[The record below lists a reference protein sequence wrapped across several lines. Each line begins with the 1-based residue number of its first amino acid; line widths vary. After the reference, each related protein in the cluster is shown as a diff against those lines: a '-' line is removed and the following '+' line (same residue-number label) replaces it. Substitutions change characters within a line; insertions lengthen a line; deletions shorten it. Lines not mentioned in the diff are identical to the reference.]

1 MNAGEQQET
10 KERLLQK
17 IRERLEYAGL
27 VPDEKLLEII
37 DEEIV
42 EESRKQWIPLNE
54 RILLR
59 VNLFNSLRKL
69 DILQEYLDDPE
80 VSEIMVNGYASIF
93 LEKRGLLMPAD
104 KTFSSEEKLQDVIQQ
119 IVSRVNRSVNEA
131 SPIVDARLEDGS
143 RVNVVL
149 QAVALNGPILTIR
162 KFHTVNMTPE
172 QLVSQD
178 FFTQEASDY
187 LKRCIQERKN
197 LFISGGTGT
206 GKTTFLNVLSSWIPE
221 QERIIT
227 IEDSAELKIHSV
239 KNQVRLEARAGNAE
253 GSKEIS
259 IRDLIKTAL
268 RMRPDRIIVGEV
280 RDKAC
285 VDMLQAMNT
294 GHDGSLSTG
303 HGRSCADM
311 LRRLETMAMM
321 SGELPLSAIREQ
333 IGSAIDVMVHLS
345 RRRDGKRQVETIQ
358 EVMGYEREKECYLV
372 KVLFQRNEEGILES
386 IGHIDHV

>member
-1 MNAGEQQET
+1 MNAGDKRSEQQET
-10 KERLLQK
+10 KERLLQN
-17 IRERLEYAGL
+17 IRERLEYAGS
-27 VPDEKLLEII
+27 VSDEKLLEII

-93 LEKRGLLMPAD
+93 LEKKGLLMPAD

-172 QLVSQD
+172 QLISQD
-178 FFTQEASDY
+178 FFTREAADY
-187 LKRCIQERKN
+187 LKRCILERKN

-227 IEDSAELKIHSV
+227 IEDSAELRIHSV
-239 KNQVRLEARAGNAE
+239 KNQVRLEARPGNEE
-253 GSKEIS
+253 GSREIT

-268 RMRPDRIIVGEV
+268 RMRPDRIIV
-280 RDKAC
+280 
-285 VDMLQAMNT
+285 
-294 GHDGSLSTG
+294 
-303 HGRSCADM
+303 
-311 LRRLETMAMM
+311 
-321 SGELPLSAIREQ
+321 
-333 IGSAIDVMVHLS
+333 VMC
-345 RRRDGKRQVETIQ
+345 T
-358 EVMGYEREKECYLV
+358 
-372 KVLFQRNEEGILES
+372 
-386 IGHIDHV
+386 